1 MKKKRHNKPI
11 AKKMWIYISF
21 ASILMLGLGLGIG
34 YFIFSNPPTLV
45 GHEEHQHNDVQSN
58 RESEIWT
65 CSMHPQIRQNEPGI
79 CPICEMDLIP
89 LESNTSNDPLVLQ
102 MTEEAVKLSNIQT
115 SIIGV
120 ESGSTGKI
128 IKLTGK
134 VQSDE
139 RKASSQVSHVAGRI
153 EKLYVNFTGEE
164 VMVGQKLADIYAPDL
179 ITAQQELLEALKMQE
194 FNSGLAE
201 TVRQKL
207 RYWKISDSAIRRI
220 EDTGRIQELFPIYA
234 SENGVVAK
242 RRIAVGDYVKQGESL
257 FDLMDLSKVWVVFD
271 AYEEDLSEIRIGN
284 RIEFTASTIPNRT
297 FKSNITF
304 IEPLVNPDT
313 RTISVRTEI
322 SNKNGQL
329 KPGTLVYGELNK
341 VRMMKGQATVP
352 KTAVMW
358 TGESSVVYVKLDSM
372 EIPSFQFR
380 EVEIGEEI
388 GNGYQII
395 KGLEKGEEVVTYGN
409 FTIDAAAQLN
419 NQVSMMNRNV
429 SLKKDEEGTP
439 SFISETP
446 DLFKE
451 QLNRLINKYF
461 PLKDALVETDA
472 EKAKN
477 SLDGFLSE
485 LEKVDMKLLKGDAHM
500 FWMEQYNIMSTHS
513 KKLTVLDDVEKQRI
527 QFGFVSDAL
536 ITSLNAFGTK
546 GEALYVQH
554 CPMAFDNEGGD
565 WIAKEEGIRNPYFGD
580 KMMKCG
586 LVKKSIN
593 LNQ

>member
-1 MKKKRHNKPI
+1 MKKKRHNKPV

-45 GHEEHQHNDVQSN
+45 EHEEHQHNDVQSSG
-58 RESEIWT
+58 ESEIWT

-89 LESNTSNDPLVLQ
+89 LESNTSSDPLVLQ

-164 VMVGQKLADIYAPDL
+164 VKAGQKLADIYAPDL

-220 EDTGRIQELFPIYA
+220 EETGRIQELFPIYA

-257 FDLMDLSKVWVVFD
+257 FDLIDLSKVWVVFD
-271 AYEEDLSEIRIGN
+271 TYEEDLSEMRIGDK
-284 RIEFTASTIPNRT
+284 IEFTASTIPNRT

-322 SNKNGQL
+322 SNKSGQL

-341 VRMMKGQATVP
+341 IRMMKGQATVP

-380 EVEIGEEI
+380 EVKIGEEI

-419 NQVSMMNRNV
+419 NQASMMNRNV

-439 SFISETP
+439 SFLSETP
-446 DLFKE
+446 DSFKE
-451 QLNRLINKYF
+451 QLNQLTNQYL

-477 SLDGFLSE
+477 SLDGFLSV

-513 KKLTVLDDVEKQRI
+513 KKLAALDDVEKQRI

>member
-1 MKKKRHNKPI
+1 
-11 AKKMWIYISF
+11 MWIYISF

-207 RYWKISDSAIRRI
+207 RYWKIS
-220 EDTGRIQELFPIYA
+220 
-234 SENGVVAK
+234 
-242 RRIAVGDYVKQGESL
+242 
-257 FDLMDLSKVWVVFD
+257 
-271 AYEEDLSEIRIGN
+271 
-284 RIEFTASTIPNRT
+284 
-297 FKSNITF
+297 
-304 IEPLVNPDT
+304 
-313 RTISVRTEI
+313 
-322 SNKNGQL
+322 
-329 KPGTLVYGELNK
+329 
-341 VRMMKGQATVP
+341 
-352 KTAVMW
+352 
-358 TGESSVVYVKLDSM
+358 
-372 EIPSFQFR
+372 
-380 EVEIGEEI
+380 
-388 GNGYQII
+388 
-395 KGLEKGEEVVTYGN
+395 
-409 FTIDAAAQLN
+409 
-419 NQVSMMNRNV
+419 
-429 SLKKDEEGTP
+429 
-439 SFISETP
+439 
-446 DLFKE
+446 
-451 QLNRLINKYF
+451 
-461 PLKDALVETDA
+461 
-472 EKAKN
+472 
-477 SLDGFLSE
+477 
-485 LEKVDMKLLKGDAHM
+485 
-500 FWMEQYNIMSTHS
+500 
-513 KKLTVLDDVEKQRI
+513 
-527 QFGFVSDAL
+527 
-536 ITSLNAFGTK
+536 
-546 GEALYVQH
+546 
-554 CPMAFDNEGGD
+554 
-565 WIAKEEGIRNPYFGD
+565 
-580 KMMKCG
+580 
-586 LVKKSIN
+586 
-593 LNQ
+593 